1 MTSITANANGKIGPA
16 VGLRYQRIPRPE
28 MRANHP
34 TNMSLGGAYASAGG
48 MTKASTTSHAPKTAK
63 MRGKTVKR
71 LIPAKLK
78 NETRISP
85 PKIIRKTPAL
95 RGAQGR
101 RFIADSINLGPSLF
115 IVLLQSDGWR

>member
-1 MTSITANANGKIGPA
+1 M
-16 VGLRYQRIPRPE
+16 RPRQ
-28 MRANHP
+28 P
-34 TNMSLGGAYASAGG
+34 TIKMLGGAYASAGG
-48 MTKASTTSHAPKTAK
+48 MTKASTTRQAPKTEK
-63 MRGKTVKR
+63 IRGKTVKR

-85 PKIIRKTPAL
+85 TKIIRKTPAL

-115 IVLLQSDGWR
+115 IVLLHSDGWRRPKSDVLVDV

>member
-1 MTSITANANGKIGPA
+1 MTSITAREHGKSGAA
-16 VGLRYQRIPRPE
+16 VAPMYQRIPRPE
-28 MRANHP
+28 MSAPHP
-34 TNMSLGGAYASAGG
+34 TIMILGGAYASAGG

-101 RFIADSINLGPSLF
+101 RFIVAWIDRGLCVC
-115 IVLLQSDGWR
+115 IVLLQ

>member
-1 MTSITANANGKIGPA
+1 MNRITTNANGKSGPA
-16 VGLRYQRIPRPE
+16 VAPMYQRIPRPE
-28 MRANHP
+28 MRAPHP
-34 TNMSLGGAYASAGG
+34 TIMILGGAYASAGG
-48 MTKASTTSHAPKTAK
+48 RTKASTTSHAPKTAK

-85 PKIIRKTPAL
+85 PKIIRKTLAL

-101 RFIADSINLGPSLF
+101 RLIADSINLGPSLI
-115 IVLLQSDGWR
+115 IVRLQQHRWC